1 MSMTKTLHPDE
12 KIKAGTLGGRMFK
25 LGLLAGL
32 ALLVA
37 SYVFG
42 HLEDDHL
49 RRWQF
54 GYLTA
59 WVFAWS
65 LATGA
70 LFFVLIH
77 HLTRARWST
86 VMRRI
91 AENVSRTF
99 PWLAVLSL
107 GWLLPMLLW
116 DNHEL
121 YFWSFV
127 GDLPHSAPKD
137 GGMWQGHEA
146 YHHVHGKLGWLNGG
160 FFAARLMLYM
170 AIYTGIAWYFS
181 KWSRAQDDSGDPAI
195 SEKLR
200 IASGPGMLIFA
211 LTTVF
216 VGFDV
221 VMSLAP
227 EWYSTI
233 YSVNLFGGA
242 MIGTY
247 AFLGLL
253 TRAIQQS
260 GRLTRSITVEH
271 YHDVGKLLFGFTF
284 FWAYTAFS
292 QFMLI
297 WYANIPE
304 EVVFYRYRMFSDWQT
319 LSIIVILCCWAI
331 PYVLLLSRWTK
342 RILPIF
348 MVLCAWQLIFHY
360 VDLYWNIMPNIT
372 WWTNPETQINHG
384 PLTGPLSDHQYQFA
398 ISDVLSLL
406 GMTLVFIAA
415 IGRQMRGNLVP
426 TKDPNLGASLAFENY

>member
-1 MSMTKTLHPDE
+1 MVK
-12 KIKAGTLGGRMFK
+12 F
-25 LGLLAGL
+25 GLLAGL
-32 ALLVA
+32 VLLVVA
-37 SYVFG
+37 YIFG
-42 HLEDDHL
+42 HQEDDHL
-49 RRWQF
+49 RRFQY

-59 WVFAWS
+59 WVFVWT
-65 LATGA
+65 LAVGS

-91 AENVSRTF
+91 AENVTGTF
-99 PWLAVLSL
+99 PWLLVMSL
-107 GWLLPMLLW
+107 GWLLPMLIM

-121 YFWSFV
+121 YFWSYV
-127 GDLPHSAPKD
+127 GDLPAKAPADGSA
-137 GGMWQGHEA
+137 WQGHEA
-146 YHHVHGKLGWLNGG
+146 YHHLHAKAGWLSNG
-160 FFAARLMLYM
+160 FFAARV
-170 AIYTGIAWYFS
+170 AIYLGIYTALSFYFS
-181 KWSRAQDDSGDPAI
+181 KWSRKQDDSGDPAI

-216 VGFDV
+216 AGFDIM
-221 VMSLAP
+221 MSLSP

-247 AFLGLL
+247 AFLAILS
-253 TRAIQQS
+253 RAIQRT

-304 EVVFYRYRMFSDWQT
+304 EVVFYKYRMFTDWQN
-319 LSIIVILCCWAI
+319 LSIVVILCCWAI

-342 RILPIF
+342 RVLPVF
-348 MVLCAWQLIFHY
+348 MALCAWQMIFHF
-360 VDLYWNIMPNIT
+360 VDLYWNIMPNMT
-372 WWTNPETQINHG
+372 WGSTVDPHSGAILSTG
-384 PLTGPLSDHQYQFA
+384 PLTGQLAAHEYHFA
-398 ISDVLSLL
+398 ASDVLCLL
-406 GMTLVFIAA
+406 GLLAIFIAA
-415 IGRQMRGNLVP
+415 VGRQMRGNLVP
-426 TKDPNLGASLAFENY
+426 VKDPNLGASLAFENY